1 MHSHHGFQGEF
12 AQDRQA
18 QLYRDAGAD
27 GPAARH
33 LAVSARRKG
42 AEDAANRRRA
52 YALNLTRLAPASRL
66 VFTWV
71 ESRRTA
77 HVRRPG
83 LSGA

>member
-18 QLYRDAGAD
+18 QLYRDAGVG

-33 LAVSARRKG
+33 VAVHSASQG
-42 AEDAANRRRA
+42 AEVVADRRRA
-52 YALNLTRLAPASRL
+52 NPLNLATLAPASRL

-71 ESRRTA
+71 EARRA
-77 HVRRPG
+77 ARVRPG